1 MPWER
6 EFFHSR
12 CSIARMKRWLLKTE
26 PSDYGYADLERA
38 GKAVWD
44 GVRNA
49 VALKHLRSI
58 RKGDEVLVYHTGA
71 EKAVVGVAR
80 ATSDPYPDPKDAALA
95 VVELAPLRRLRRP
108 LTLAEIKADPAFAA
122 WELVRLPRLSVMPV
136 PEPLA
141 LRLAKLA
148 E

>member
-1 MPWER
+1 M
-6 EFFHSR
+6 
-12 CSIARMKRWLLKTE
+12 ARWLLKTE
-26 PSDYGYADLERA
+26 PSDYAYDDLERA

-80 ATSDPYPDPKDAALA
+80 ATSDAYPDPKDAALA
-95 VVELAPLRRLRRP
+95 VVDLAPVRRLERP
-108 LTLAEIKADPAFAA
+108 VTLAAVKADPAFAA
-122 WELVRLPRLSVMPV
+122 WELARLPRLSVMPV
-136 PEPLA
+136 PEAVHRRLRSLA
-141 LRLAKLA
+141 G

>member
-12 CSIARMKRWLLKTE
+12 CSIARVNRWLLKTE
-26 PSDYGYADLERA
+26 PSDYSYADLERA

-80 ATSDPYPDPKDAALA
+80 ATSDPYPDPKDAAL
-95 VVELAPLRRLRRP
+95 VVFELAPLRRLRRP

-136 PEPLA
+136 PAPLA
-141 LRLAKLA
+141 QRLAKLV